1 MMICAF
7 CLLLPLLPALAQS
20 NPQLQLA
27 DALYRKKQYTQSFK
41 IYDSLLQHRV
51 YTPAMLLKMAYI
63 QEGLEAIAKSQYY
76 LNLYYF
82 ATQDNAALDRMEEMA
97 AKYNLKGYQQSD
109 ATFFFMFFDR
119 YRIPLTVALLALCIL
134 LFAIVVSRRQQTIQ
148 RRMGAFAGLVLLSML
163 LLLVVNIRARPVPA
177 IVASP
182 HTYLMSEPS
191 AGSSVVGVI
200 GEGNR
205 LIIHGST
212 DVWLRVSWNGIPAYI
227 NRNKVLEVRL

>member
-1 MMICAF
+1 MICAF
-7 CLLLPLLPALAQS
+7 GLFLPLLPALAQS

-41 IYDSLLQHRV
+41 IYDSLLQHHA

-76 LNLYYF
+76 LNLYYL
-82 ATQDNAALDRMEEMA
+82 TTYDRAALDRMEEMA

-109 ATFFFMFFDR
+109 ATFFYMFFDR
-119 YRIPLTVALLALCIL
+119 YRIPLTLTLLAVCVL
-134 LFAIVVSRRQQTIQ
+134 LLAVIISRRQQTIQ
-148 RRMGAFAGLVLLSML
+148 RRMSAFAGLVLISL
-163 LLLVVNIRARPVPA
+163 LLLFIINIRARPVPV
-177 IVASP
+177 IVAAP
-182 HTYLMSEPS
+182 HTYLMAEPS

-205 LIIHGST
+205 LMIHGST
-212 DVWLRVSWNGIPAYI
+212 DVWLRVSWNGTPAYI
-227 NRNKVLEVRL
+227 NRNKVMEVRL